1 MPEPSTTDPDKTFAE
16 FFAGIGLMRMGL
28 ELDGWRI
35 SYANDIDTDKRHMY
49 RAQFPDADEH
59 FVLGDIHKLDVREVP
74 DVALATASF
83 PCTDLSL
90 AGGRKGLAGK
100 HSSAFWGFVRVLKDM
115 GSRRPPLV
123 MLENVAGFLTSH
135 GGKDMEE
142 ALTALNSLGYA
153 VDIMIVDAERF
164 VPQSRVRLFMV
175 GVLKEESSTWVS
187 ETRGFY
193 QTPLRT
199 KALSDFVLT
208 HPGIHWNLL
217 ELPDLPKRSQHLED
231 IVENVPKEHETWWSA
246 ERVDY
251 FLNQISPKH
260 MEELSR
266 LRNRRKWGYAT
277 AFRRVR
283 NGRSMAELR
292 FDGIAGC
299 LRTPKGGS
307 ARQILVQAGY
317 GTVRVRLL
325 SPRECARLMGAND
338 FIIDT
343 TLNKSLFGFGDAV
356 CVPVIEWIS
365 RNCLTPL
372 YQEWKAGSRTT
383 TKVRKTA

>member
-1 MPEPSTTDPDKTFAE
+1 MPEPASIDPDKTFAE

-35 SYANDIDTDKRHMY
+35 SCANDIDADKRDMY
-49 RAQFPDADEH
+49 RAQFPDADDH
-59 FVLGDIHKLDVREVP
+59 FVLGDIHKLDAGDVP

-100 HSSAFWGFVRVLKDM
+100 HSSAFWGFVRILKEM

-142 ALTALNSLGYA
+142 ALTALNVLGYA

-164 VPQSRVRLFMV
+164 VPQSRVRLFVV

-193 QTPLRT
+193 QTPLRP

-217 ELPDLPKRSQHLED
+217 NLPDLPKRSEQLAD
-231 IVENVPKEHETWWSA
+231 IVEDLPKWHDMWWSPD
-246 ERVDY
+246 RVDY

-260 MEELSR
+260 MEELER
-266 LRNRRKWGYAT
+266 LKKRKRWGHAT

-325 SPRECARLMGAND
+325 SPRECARLMGADN
-338 FIIDT
+338 FRIET

-365 RNCLTPL
+365 QKCLSPL
-372 YQEWKAGSRTT
+372 YEEWRARAGSTI
-383 TKVRKTA
+383 KVRKTA